1 MFHNPAGARLHEF
14 PVYQIDF
21 HAENSGK
28 RIATTKRR
36 VRWRFGFPNK
46 HALDNGETGT
56 DCRGEEHEVTLVW
69 SITSGKR
76 QITCDGQEVH
86 YTSSRAGIVD
96 FSWPCRGNH
105 VIKVVAHASPP
116 MQPTPGFHQYNLLV
130 DGQSFFSMPKLYELG
145 VKGPIQAEARVPGL
159 ALGQSSSLNKEE
171 EDLQRAIAM
180 SIQESR
186 SHLAQSSSGRYLA
199 STTAPVESAPQT
211 QAATAPADLFSAPSS
226 APEGDLLSMENPA
239 PLQVAAYDAPAPPQA
254 PSYPQQM
261 AQPPSQ
267 QQYGTSGA
275 SSVSGNYGVHD
286 ALTVVT
292 NTGPVPSQYASP
304 QHAGDASIA
313 SFMSAP
319 QALPPSDDPFAPK
332 PPTKNEILNEIM
344 GAYGSGPAP
353 AGQAPVAVSSPSASM
368 TVQEIPTTP
377 QTTNVPATVSS
388 EQHSSPAAS
397 DGNFAQPTPA
407 PQLTM
412 NAPLQKEPQVEKKVG
427 VDAAL
432 QKLVNFD
439 NIDQPAQEHLTL
451 TMKPKEDKRSNKTNA
466 IPPRA
471 AGMNS
476 SATLEQIKTSLPPPA
491 AKDPQSIMSA
501 PPQLFHP
508 QAVNAGALVVHGE
521 GPPPLQQ
528 GFGVGAQMHN
538 NGYGSYP
545 QQPNYAP
552 PPQAQYAYR
561 NY

>member
-1 MFHNPAGARLHEF
+1 MFHNPAGARLPAF

-28 RIATTKRR
+28 RIATTKRK
-36 VRWRFGFPNK
+36 VRWRFGFPNRD
-46 HALDNGETGT
+46 ALGNGETGT
-56 DCRGEEHEVTLVW
+56 DCRGEEHEVILVW

-76 QITCDGQEVH
+76 QIRCDGQEVH
-86 YTSSRAGIVD
+86 YASNRAGIVD

-145 VKGPIQAEARVPGL
+145 VKGPIQAEARVPGV
-159 ALGQSSSLNKEE
+159 AVGQSSSLNKEE
-171 EDLQRAIAM
+171 EDLQRAIAL

-186 SHLAQSSSGRYLA
+186 SHLAQSSSGRYLH
-199 STTAPVESAPQT
+199 STAAPVASAPQT
-211 QAATAPADLFSAPSS
+211 RAATAPADLFSAPTSG
-226 APEGDLLSMENPA
+226 PQGDLLSMENPA
-239 PLQVAAYDAPAPPQA
+239 PLQVAAYDTLAPPQA

-275 SSVSGNYGVHD
+275 SSVSGNYGVQN

-292 NTGPVPSQYASP
+292 NTGPAPSQYASP

-319 QALPPSDDPFAPK
+319 QPLPPSDDPFAPK

-353 AGQAPVAVSSPSASM
+353 VGQAPVAVSSPNASM
-368 TVQEIPTTP
+368 AVQQLQTTP
-377 QTTNVPATVSS
+377 QTTNVPAIVNR
-388 EQHSSPAAS
+388 EQPSSPAAA
-397 DGNFAQPTPA
+397 DGNFAQPTSA
-407 PQLTM
+407 PRLTM
-412 NAPLQKEPQVEKKVG
+412 DAPLQQEPQVEQKVG

-451 TMKPKEDKRSNKTNA
+451 TMKPKEDKRSNNTKA

-538 NGYGSYP
+538 NGYGSHP
-545 QQPNYAP
+545 QQPSYA